1 MAQNRTS
8 VAYRYRLT
16 VNPGPRRSIDPNHVV
31 SLASIAD
38 LAQAAQWVRC
48 YQYQPCERP
57 PAGKQRSHT
66 TTAPRPSRAIVSKII
81 DAHDTTGTYN
91 GLAAHLTQAVPSPT
105 TGRGYGPRPLAHGP
119 LLAQCPTDT
128 T

>member
-57 PAGKQRSHT
+57 RLESNVRIPLTAQRS
-66 TTAPRPSRAIVSKII
+66 SRAVVSKII
-81 DAHDTTGTYN
+81 DAHDTTWTYN
-91 GLAAHLTQAVPSPT
+91 GPPIT
-105 TGRGYGPRPLAHGP
+105 
-119 LLAQCPTDT
+119 
-128 T
+128 